1 MPSSGGVP
9 CGADVPRLPRAA
21 LVRWP
26 ACLRHSPHA
35 ALLLPAGSDWGGLG
49 DGSPA
54 PARLHTVGGQ
64 EISGDVVFKC
74 VGVKPATALFAGSLS
89 VQQQAPN
96 GAVAVEPTLQVG
108 TALCFHPL

>member
-1 MPSSGGVP
+1 M
-9 CGADVPRLPRAA
+9 
-21 LVRWP
+21 
-26 ACLRHSPHA
+26 
-35 ALLLPAGSDWGGLG
+35 
-49 DGSPA
+49 
-54 PARLHTVGGQ
+54 
-64 EISGDVVFKC
+64 FKC